1 MVSRLQDRIEE
12 GPNGKPIRIKRYG
25 VWGTTS
31 EVESRKRKWVVVHP
45 NKKEKEFKYLEEAL
59 KYLYELAA
67 GRRKDD

>member
-1 MVSRLQDRIEE
+1 VVTRLTDRIEE

-59 KYLYELAA
+59 KYLYDLVA
-67 GRRKDD
+67 GRVRE

>member
-1 MVSRLQDRIEE
+1 MVTRLTDRIEE

-45 NKKEKEFKYLEEAL
+45 NKKEKEFEYLEEAL
-59 KYLYELAA
+59 KYLEEFAA
-67 GRRKDD
+67 GRFRE

>member
-1 MVSRLQDRIEE
+1 MVTRLTDRIEE

-45 NKKEKEFKYLEEAL
+45 NKKEKEFEYLEEAL
-59 KYLYELAA
+59 KYLYDLVA
-67 GRRKDD
+67 GRVRE